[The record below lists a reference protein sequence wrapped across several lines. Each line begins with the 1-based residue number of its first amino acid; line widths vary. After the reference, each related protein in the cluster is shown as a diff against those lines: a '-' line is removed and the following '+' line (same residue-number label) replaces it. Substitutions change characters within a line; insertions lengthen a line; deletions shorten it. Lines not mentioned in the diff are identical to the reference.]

1 MARYVLPMVVS
12 GMVVLFIP
20 IMIWYRIWDNSRP
33 KVGPVGNGP
42 VELTW
47 VDFWP
52 AIIFFFLHLGFLVLC
67 IVKFR
72 QARWEGEWSTD
83 K

>member
-1 MARYVLPMVVS
+1 MARYVFVMVVS
-12 GMVVLFIP
+12 GMVVLFTP
-20 IMIWYRIWDNSRP
+20 LMIWYRIWDNNRP

-47 VDFWP
+47 LDFLPW
-52 AIIFFFLHLGFLVLC
+52 IIAFVCHLGILILVS
-67 IVKFR
+67 IKFR
-72 QARWEGEWSTD
+72 QARWEGDWSPD